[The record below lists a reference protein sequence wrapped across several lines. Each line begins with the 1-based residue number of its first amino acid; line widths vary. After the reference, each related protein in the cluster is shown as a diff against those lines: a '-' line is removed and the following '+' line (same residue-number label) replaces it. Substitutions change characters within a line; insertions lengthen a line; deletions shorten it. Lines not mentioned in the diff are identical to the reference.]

1 MGNLTELDG
10 LIAMDDLEPHGV
22 SAYDNAPLAV
32 SQNRRPGGDA
42 TREHPA
48 INADDI
54 EAWARHARG
63 VNGLVGDAEAAG
75 APAAFAPPSA
85 YGLHRAARIERAFT
99 LAEIIAEMVWAVG
112 TFARQAYAR
121 YRQRREASTL
131 REALRR
137 LDDRTL
143 RDLGFDRSEIGSVVA
158 EVTGEAERTR
168 LRVVLAPSD
177 PRW

>member
-1 MGNLTELDG
+1 
-10 LIAMDDLEPHGV
+10 
-22 SAYDNAPLAV
+22 
-32 SQNRRPGGDA
+32 
-42 TREHPA
+42 
-48 INADDI
+48 
-54 EAWARHARG
+54 

-177 PRW
+177 PQW

>member
-22 SAYDNAPLAV
+22 RAYDTAPLDA
-32 SQNRRPGGDA
+32 SRNRHPGGDA

-48 INADDI
+48 INVDDL

-63 VNGLVGDAEAAG
+63 VNGLGGDAEAG
-75 APAAFAPPSA
+75 TPATSAAPSA
-85 YGLHRAARIERAFT
+85 YELHRAARIDRAFT
-99 LAEIIAEMVWAVG
+99 LAEILAEMVWAVG
-112 TFARQAYAR
+112 AFARQAYVR
-121 YRQRREASTL
+121 YRQRREASAL

-137 LDDRTL
+137 LDDHTL

-168 LRVVLAPSD
+168 LRVVLAPYD